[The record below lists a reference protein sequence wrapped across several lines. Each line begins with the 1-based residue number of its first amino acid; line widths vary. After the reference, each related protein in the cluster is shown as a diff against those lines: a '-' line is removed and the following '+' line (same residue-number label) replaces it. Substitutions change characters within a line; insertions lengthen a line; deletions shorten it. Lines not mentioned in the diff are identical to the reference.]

1 MKKFILIVVMCSL
14 LGGCAQKRE
23 ISQLGVVSGFGI
35 DKTETG
41 YLLSAQIINPSSVAG
56 NHQNTLPV
64 YTIEAE
70 GSTMFEAYR
79 RLTNLS
85 SKIIYLPHLN
95 VIVIN
100 EALAKD
106 GINSVLDFT
115 LRNVQIR
122 PNITL
127 LVAKGVS
134 ASEILS
140 TITPIES
147 IPINQLNSISNM
159 CMFCSGRQVNYNLYD
174 VINMVNAKGAN
185 TVLNAVSLKT
195 EDIKTGEKVENILE
209 LNSPTQFEINYLA
222 AFREDKM
229 VGFLN
234 SQEAEYYNALMGA
247 AKRFVITATVDE
259 EYLITFESRNLKTD
273 IKPEVDDKKVTVKC
287 EVEGYLMEVGY
298 PIDLSE
304 PDNLKIVERYIEE
317 ELKGDLMALI
327 IKSQQELKSD
337 IFGVGGKI
345 YKTDA
350 KKWNQVEGYWD
361 EIYPTLKFE
370 VETKVTIKSVG
381 DIQNLQK

>member
-106 GINSVLDFT
+106 GLNSVLDFT